1 MFVMIVIVCLF
12 VLNPMPILYN
22 KLVGEL
28 TVEELL
34 NLFGQIVK
42 DARIATGMTQDA
54 LAEQAGVTTRYIMA
68 IENENKHP
76 SMPVLFKI
84 IRILKIS
91 TNMIFYPEIQHTDR
105 EKEQLMHMIQLC
117 SEKEIKIAA
126 ATVKALLDAR

>member
-1 MFVMIVIVCLF
+1 M
-12 VLNPMPILYN
+12 
-22 KLVGEL
+22 
-28 TVEELL
+28 EELL

-42 DARIATGMTQDA
+42 DARHRADMTQDA

-91 TNMIFYPEIQHTDR
+91 TDTIFYPEIQHTDR